1 MIDPTRTP
9 HEGQRRRREAV
20 WRAQGSWLLVVAL
33 FALVGQVRTLNSI
46 TDNTCTFKEGGKL
59 FSLVYLNRA
68 SSGKYYDVAVN
79 SSASVVFN
87 FCDPFVPAECPLA
100 QAKAY
105 SFLKVKNPPG
115 ISEPY
120 TCTAYSSNSKTS
132 HYLPQY
138 ISEKGQIRLNL
149 TLLTEPA
156 EG

>member
-1 MIDPTRTP
+1 MET
-9 HEGQRRRREAV
+9 
-20 WRAQGSWLLVVAL
+20 SWLVVVAL
-33 FALVGQVRTLNSI
+33 YALVGQVRSLNSI

-68 SSGKYYDVAVN
+68 SSGKYYDIAVN

-87 FCDPFVPAECPLA
+87 FCDPFVPADCPIT
-100 QAKAY
+100 QSKAY
-105 SFLKVKNPPG
+105 SFLKVKNAAG
-115 ISEPY
+115 SSEPY
-120 TCTAYSSNSKTS
+120 TCTPYSSNSKTS

-156 EG
+156 EGQVYRTTDIVLECE